1 MVSRSK
7 LVHPT
12 SRICASRWRGIEWR
26 SYGTDGTVGQP
37 RSCEYILPAE
47 VGGDIGSKLI
57 NYLIREQ

>member
-26 SYGTDGTVGQP
+26 SYGTVGQP
-37 RSCEYILPAE
+37 RSCECILPAK
-47 VGGDIGSKLI
+47 VGGDIGSKLKSNDI
-57 NYLIREQ
+57 CSLY